1 MKLKQKHGK
10 NAVLKGMNL
19 VEGATGKDRN
29 NTIGGHK
36 AWVKYIINKKNSMA
50 NDQRAVDIIKIYAII
65 LNGDYCER
73 QRNYSKKLN

>member
-1 MKLKQKHGK
+1 M
-10 NAVLKGMNL
+10 
-19 VEGATGKDRN
+19 
-29 NTIGGHK
+29 
-36 AWVKYIINKKNSMA
+36 KYIINKKNSIA